1 MRSGEKQAILEKNRE
16 ARSVES
22 PELKLETATA
32 TGLKL
37 PTRSPGGYTAV
48 GELAEGEELGSNLLR
63 VFHRIGTCQIVHTL
77 GGNPGREVAVKGS
90 GGWQQQRRRLSGLVA
105 QE

>member
-1 MRSGEKQAILEKNRE
+1 MQT
-16 ARSVES
+16 ARSM
-22 PELKLETATA
+22 
-32 TGLKL
+32 
-37 PTRSPGGYTAV
+37 
-48 GELAEGEELGSNLLR
+48 AEGEELGSNLLR

-77 GGNPGREVAVKGS
+77 GGNPGGEVAVKGS